1 MIDDSISV
9 VVPTYNRGHLIARAI
24 DSCLGQLENRD
35 ELIII
40 DDGST
45 DDTQRVVAEYGDRIR
60 YIPTPNQGAGAA
72 RNTGIR
78 EAKHPLLTFLDSDDE
93 WLPGKIRIQRA
104 FMQAMP
110 EVLFS
115 FTNFSY
121 KVASGAEGR
130 FALITWSKDYRSW
143 DEILG
148 KGRTISSLIDLPEG
162 YKDFTFHTGDMYLLL
177 LFEGYI
183 NVNTLMI
190 RRVEAG
196 DALHYAEGTPTYED
210 WEFSSRIARAGKAA
224 YLDIETA
231 CQYNHGGPRL
241 TDSHPTECAKTRV
254 EIIERVYGNDA
265 GFLRNHG
272 AAYRT
277 VLDGQRIKWIKGLI
291 VRGEFDEARKQL
303 GMVTGPPLWLRL
315 AASLPSRI
323 LIFAL
328 KSYRFL
334 KNIIPGTLIVHL
346 GITESSCM

>member
-60 YIPTPNQGAGAA
+60 YIRTPNQGAGAA
-72 RNTGIR
+72 RNRGIR
-78 EAKHPLLTFLDSDDE
+78 EAKNPLLAFLDSDDE
-93 WLPGKIRIQRA
+93 WLPGKIQIQRA

-110 EVLFS
+110 DVLFS

-130 FALITWSKDYRSW
+130 FALVKWSKDYRSW

-148 KGRTISSLIDLPEG
+148 KGRPISSLIDLPEG
-162 YKDFTFHTGDMYLLL
+162 YEDFTFHTGDMYLLL

-241 TDSHPTECAKTRV
+241 TDSHPTECARTRV
-254 EIIERVYGNDA
+254 EIIERIYGSDA
-265 GFLRNHG
+265 EFLRNHG
-272 AAYRT
+272 AAYHK
-277 VLDGQRIKWIKGLI
+277 VLDEQRIKWIKGLI
-291 VRGEFDEARKQL
+291 VRGELDKAREQL
-303 GMVTGPPLWLRL
+303 GMVARPLFLLRL
-315 AASLPSRI
+315 ASILPKPAMRTI
-323 LIFAL
+323 LTV
-328 KSYRFL
+328 YRSF
-334 KNIIPGTLIVHL
+334 KQIIRYRR
-346 GITESSCM
+346 

>member
-1 MIDDSISV
+1 MIDGSISV
-9 VVPTYNRGHLIARAI
+9 VVPTYNRAHFISRAI
-24 DSCLGQLENRD
+24 DSCLGQLEDRD

-60 YIPTPNQGAGAA
+60 YIRTPNQGAGAA
-72 RNTGIR
+72 RNRGIR
-78 EAKHPLLTFLDSDDE
+78 EAKNPLLAFLDSDDE
-93 WLPGKIRIQRA
+93 WLPGKIQIQRA

-110 EVLFS
+110 DVLFS

-130 FALITWSKDYRSW
+130 FALVKWSKDYRSW

-148 KGRTISSLIDLPEG
+148 KGRSISSVINLPEG
-162 YKDFTFHTGDMYLLL
+162 YEDFTFHIGDMYLLL

-254 EIIERVYGNDA
+254 EIIERVYGSDA
-265 GFLRNHG
+265 EFLRNHG
-272 AAYRT
+272 AAYRK
-277 VLDGQRIKWIKGLI
+277 VLDEQRIKWIKGLI
-291 VRGEFDEARKQL
+291 VRGELDKAREQL
-303 GMVTGPPLWLRL
+303 GMVTRPLLLLRL
-315 AASLPSRI
+315 ASILPKTAMGT
-323 LIFAL
+323 AL
-328 KSYRFL
+328 KVYRNL
-334 KNIIPGTLIVHL
+334 KKIIF
-346 GITESSCM
+346 

>member
-1 MIDDSISV
+1 MIDGSISV

-24 DSCLGQLENRD
+24 DSCLGQLEDRD
-35 ELIII
+35 ELIVI

-60 YIPTPNQGAGAA
+60 YIRTPNQGAGAA
-72 RNTGIR
+72 RNRGIR
-78 EAKHPLLTFLDSDDE
+78 EAKNSLLAFLDSDDE
-93 WLPGKIRIQRA
+93 WLPGKIQIQRA

-110 EVLFS
+110 DVLLS

-121 KVASGAEGR
+121 KVASGAGGR
-130 FALITWSKDYRSW
+130 FALVKWSKDYRSW

-148 KGRTISSLIDLPEG
+148 KGRPISSVIDLPEG
-162 YKDFTFHTGDMYLLL
+162 YEDFTFHIGDMYLLL

-241 TDSHPTECAKTRV
+241 TDSHPTECARTRV
-254 EIIERVYGNDA
+254 EIIERIYGSDA
-265 GFLRNHG
+265 EFLRNHG
-272 AAYRT
+272 AAYHK
-277 VLDGQRIKWIKGLI
+277 VLDEERIKWIKGLI
-291 VRGEFDEARKQL
+291 VRGELDKAREQL
-303 GMVTGPPLWLRL
+303 GMVTRPLFLLRL
-315 AASLPSRI
+315 ASILPGPAMKCV
-323 LIFAL
+323 LTV
-328 KSYRFL
+328 YRFFKKL
-334 KNIIPGTLIVHL
+334 YVEHF
-346 GITESSCM
+346 SSGSA